1 MTGDVPTDAWP
12 RGEAQQEHEHEHQ
25 QVKRFRTILR
35 VIAQRAHVAGVTLE
49 EYFAGIIAGTYPK
62 VEQIEI
68 DAVTHDN

>member
-1 MTGDVPTDAWP
+1 MTGDVPTDSWP
-12 RGEAQQEHEHEHQ
+12 REYEQQQRQ

-62 VEQIEI
+62 VEQVEI

>member
-1 MTGDVPTDAWP
+1 MTGDVPTDSWP
-12 RGEAQQEHEHEHQ
+12 REHEQQQQRQ

-62 VEQIEI
+62 VEQVEI

>member
-1 MTGDVPTDAWP
+1 MMGDVPTDAWP
-12 RGEAQQEHEHEHQ
+12 REDEQQ

-35 VIAQRAHVAGVTLE
+35 VIGQRARVEGVTPE

-62 VEQIEI
+62 VEQVEI